1 MSYEH
6 VAEKLKA
13 LPEQALEEISH
24 YVDYICTIYVK
35 ESEFEKQDKAH
46 RLSLL
51 SNLQKFRG
59 RLPADFDADKE
70 LAQAREQ
77 KYS

>member
-13 LPEQALEEISH
+13 LPEH